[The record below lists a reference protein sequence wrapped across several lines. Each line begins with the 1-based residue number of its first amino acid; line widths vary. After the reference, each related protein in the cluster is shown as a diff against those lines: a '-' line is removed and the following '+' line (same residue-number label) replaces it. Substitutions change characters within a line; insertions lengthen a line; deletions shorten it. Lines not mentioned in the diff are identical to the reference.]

1 MKIGSAPVVNAPDE
15 GPGLK
20 YGAKRLFLGRP
31 LFTERLEHE
40 RLTNKIALAVF
51 SSDAMSSVAYGGEE
65 MLRVMIPIIGVTA
78 FAFLGPL
85 SLVIVAVLAIL
96 VFSYRQTIKA
106 YPSAGG
112 AYIVTRDN
120 FGLLPAQVAGVALLT
135 DYVLTV
141 AVSTAAGVQAVTSLV
156 PALFPFRLPLALMF
170 VWLITYG
177 NLLGVRESGAIFA
190 APTYVFIF
198 SLFSMVF
205 YGLYRQFLGGGLEPI
220 YYAPGQVP
228 APMTLGVQAASVFL
242 ILKAF
247 ASGGA
252 ALTGVEAISNG
263 VPAFRKPEWKNAQRT
278 MAVMGLVL
286 GSSLLGVAYLGVH
299 LQVIP
304 IEDESK
310 SVLAQIGQ
318 AVFGSSATGK
328 LFYGVLQISTALI
341 LILAANT
348 SFADFPRLASFHA
361 GDAFLPRQFT
371 KRGHRLVY
379 SSGIL
384 ALAVAGSILLIGFN
398 ASVTGLIP
406 LYALG
411 VYTSFTLSQAGMAK
425 RHLRLREEGWF
436 RGLLINGAGSIATF
450 VILIVIAVVKFSQ
463 GAWMIMIAVPALVA
477 ILVRV
482 NHIYEAEEHALV
494 EGLSAIERG
503 ATRRHHAIVVA
514 QALDAK
520 TVHAIQY
527 GLTVQP
533 KRFTA
538 VQVVRDRSAAETFR
552 RDWESKIPHIPLVD
566 IPCPHGRP
574 VRCLADHALRETDPT
589 VETTLIL
596 PAPETESFWQRVR
609 TWRDLRTLTSAP
621 KTDQRL
627 SVVVV
632 RDHGG
637 PGHVGS
643 AGALRVLPRAR
654 QAAVILVERLDRSLL
669 NAIEYARAAG
679 TMEIRALHAAV
690 DPAKAHE
697 LLEQW
702 LNLAT
707 TLGIQLDIEDCPDR
721 NIPRTVREYIERLQ
735 APDMEVSVII
745 PRRSYTGILQRLLHD
760 RTSKALVR
768 GLEGLAH
775 CDVVTVPY
783 HLRIEKRRGSKEPA
797 VEHSPAS

>member
-1 MKIGSAPVVNAPDE
+1 M
-15 GPGLK
+15 
-20 YGAKRLFLGRP
+20 
-31 LFTERLEHE
+31 
-40 RLTNKIALAVF
+40 
-51 SSDAMSSVAYGGEE
+51 
-65 MLRVMIPIIGVTA
+65 
-78 FAFLGPL
+78 
-85 SLVIVAVLAIL
+85 
-96 VFSYRQTIKA
+96 
-106 YPSAGG
+106 
-112 AYIVTRDN
+112 
-120 FGLLPAQVAGVALLT
+120 
-135 DYVLTV
+135 

-205 YGLYRQFLGGGLEPI
+205 YGLYRQFLGGGLQPI

-450 VILIVIAVVKFSQ
+450 IILIVIAVVKFSQ
-463 GAWMIMIAVPALVA
+463 GAWMIMIAVPVLVA

-482 NHIYEAEEHALV
+482 NHIYESEEHALV

-538 VQVVRDRSAAETFR
+538 VQVVRDPSAAETFR

-566 IPCPHGRP
+566 IACPHGRP
-574 VRCLADHALRETDPT
+574 VRCLADYALRETDPA

-596 PAPETESFWQRVR
+596 PAPETESFWQRLR

-621 KTDQRL
+621 KTDQHL

-654 QAAVILVERLDRSLL
+654 QTAVILVERLDRSLL

-690 DPAKAHE
+690 DPARAHE

-783 HLRIEKRRGSKEPA
+783 HLRIEKKRGAKEPA
-797 VEHSPAS
+797 AEPSPTP